1 MPPVAP
7 RLPLGKGKVKGKG
20 KQALFRLARLRW
32 AALEIQMRR
41 EALEIQ
47 LEALEIE
54 IEREIETIEREVE
67 ARTRRARAE
76 YLRSMNP
83 WRWIL
88 IGDL

>member
-20 KQALFRLARLRW
+20 KQPKGEGGRTRGARLLERLRW
-32 AALEIQMRR
+32 
-41 EALEIQ
+41 EA
-47 LEALEIE
+47 IE
-54 IEREIETIEREVE
+54 RLRQSAWEDAKAIEREIEAK
-67 ARTRRARAE
+67 ARARARAE

-88 IGDL
+88 MGDI